1 MRTDDLATHGMAE
14 IMTKAAPAFGP
25 RWPCA
30 VLFLGWTE
38 RDKKTHKLMSGEI
51 RVQET
56 GLLIINPFLEDSE
69 SRP

>member
-1 MRTDDLATHGMAE
+1 
-14 IMTKAAPAFGP
+14 MTKAAPAFGP